1 MRQRAAR
8 RDAWLFLPPEVER
21 LAPGLLA
28 DLGAASESAEAAL
41 IDRLVTRG
49 DAGAWFAHLRTLGDV
64 LARAVDEHGPG
75 ESARTLALVLRDQ
88 YLLALGIRELNLR
101 DEMAL
106 ARLDIL
112 LRDRL
117 QGAAATADGGF

>member
-1 MRQRAAR
+1 MTRRAAG

-28 DLGAASESAEAAL
+28 DLGAASESAEAST

-49 DAGAWFAHLRTLGDV
+49 DSAAWFAHLRTLGDV
-64 LARAVDEHGPG
+64 LARAVAERGPA

-88 YLLALGIRELNLR
+88 YLLALGIREPDLR
-101 DEMAL
+101 DETAL

-117 QGAAATADGGF
+117 GGATSADDQAV